1 MGVSSI
7 EERKTTCCLSPK
19 IYQPAE
25 NMDGLIEFPR
35 KKKMFSSSSFYEE
48 PNAVYPTIEEQ
59 VQLCRKIAESLSD
72 DCNVKSKGANMF
84 FKRVKKAEKWIVAES
99 NVQIEEESSEKDP
112 SKMPYVRPH
121 TDGPTRLKLILD
133 PRHIVDMQRLI
144 KEGVDIVKHDIISP
158 EVCHDLVK
166 DLNSP
171 TGRGAQ
177 LFAKRKKKSEEWIV
191 DDEKV
196 KHLLETRYSGEYT
209 FPEPNMPPLTDIN
222 SQKVVETV
230 IRAAESK
237 VMTYPNAVPQMS
249 VIESLDGTRDW
260 VKSQPLSDAYKFSA
274 PKGWT
279 SNTSAS
285 PLPVIAEAPVMPT
298 MTASMLEDRTST
310 TLPQYSS
317 SLRRT
322 QSFNNFNSSPRAWN
336 PEMFTQFRPVDIK
349 RVKPPSVLVQ

>member
-7 EERKTTCCLSPK
+7 EERKSTCLIPK
-19 IYQPAE
+19 AYQPADD
-25 NMDGLIEFPR
+25 MDGMAEFPR

-99 NVQIEEESSEKDP
+99 NVHNEEESVESKDP
-112 SKMPYVRPH
+112 AKMPYVRPS

-133 PRHIVDMQRLI
+133 PRHIVDMQRLL
-144 KEGVDIVKHDIISP
+144 KEGVDIVKHDAISP

-171 TGRGAQ
+171 TGRGAA

-191 DDEKV
+191 DEEKV
-196 KHLLETRYSGEYT
+196 KHLLQTRYSGEYL
-209 FPEPNMPPLTDIN
+209 PPDLSMPPLSGIDTHTIA
-222 SQKVVETV
+222 ETV

-237 VMTYPNAVPQMS
+237 VMTYPNAVPHVP
-249 VIESLDGTRDW
+249 VIESLDGTREW
-260 VKSQPLSDAYKFSA
+260 TKSQQQSDAYKFRS

-279 SNTSAS
+279 SNTPAS
-285 PLPVIAEAPVMPT
+285 SLPVVPEASVLPEKSAPMLET
-298 MTASMLEDRTST
+298 TASS
-310 TLPQYSS
+310 TLPRYSPIS
-317 SLRRT
+317 RT
-322 QSFNNFNSSPRAWN
+322 MNFSNFNSSPRAWN
-336 PEMFTQFRPVDIK
+336 ADMCSQFRPVVIK
-349 RVKPPSVLVQ
+349 SVKPPSVLVQ